1 MNVFSYNSEFTD
13 HPIIKDGETC
23 KAPYELLSS
32 NADTFQCRK
41 LCEEKSDCYFY
52 VVEKNREK
60 GKCYWEKPEIP
71 KTLDK
76 NKICSGKNE
85 GWQAYNYIF
94 YQALSMSIASNSIKI
109 FISIRVGY
117 LLDDDRILS
126 ITYFSK
132 QLVWGEKNCQMETC
146 RSMISRLKV

>member
-1 MNVFSYNSEFTD
+1 MKLILLLVFTSHFLPPSDGYPNPYGTMTVED
-13 HPIIKDGETC
+13 RGRLLKRCPIHNDNPIIKDGETC

-52 VVEKNREK
+52 VVEKSREK

-85 GWQAYNYIF
+85 GWVAYNYIF
-94 YQALSMSIASNSIKI
+94 YQALTSNWCGGKRIAKWK
-109 FISIRVGY
+109 
-117 LLDDDRILS
+117 LAD
-126 ITYFSK
+126 
-132 QLVWGEKNCQMETC
+132 Q
-146 RSMISRLKV
+146 